1 MRATICLRPGL
12 FIFYGKSLDA
22 QTHAHHAIQIT
33 WPHAESHCEIE
44 GQSIGEGIILA
55 PDVAHRLSLKAGWVL
70 LIEPQSRLGNLIQ
83 TRLDGHNY
91 SILSLPGVIPEASL
105 AKAQADELIFVHN
118 AIQPLVSCLD
128 AEQEFFDLLF
138 DDQTRVDAFMDT
150 RIKAL
155 LDTMD
160 DCFAGDC
167 IKPDAWRAAEV
178 AESLALSESRFLHLF
193 REQMG
198 IAWRPF
204 LLWRRLMC
212 AVQALSRGR
221 NATEAA
227 YTAGFSDSAHL
238 TRTFKSQL
246 GMNIRK
252 ARALFADTTD
262 PVRRLL

>member
-12 FIFYGKSLDA
+12 FIFYGESLDA
-22 QTHAHHAIQIT
+22 ETHAHNALQIT

-44 GQSIGEGIILA
+44 GQSISEGIILA
-55 PDVAHRLSLKAGWVL
+55 PDVAHRLSMEAGWVL
-70 LIEPQSRLGNLIQ
+70 LIEPQSRLGSLIQ
-83 TRLDGHNY
+83 SRLDGHNY
-91 SILSLPGVIPEASL
+91 SILNLPGVNPELSV
-105 AKAQADELIFVHN
+105 AKAQADELSFVHN
-118 AIQPLVSCLD
+118 AIQPLVSYLNV
-128 AEQEFFDLLF
+128 EQAFFNLLF
-138 DDQTRVDAFMDT
+138 DDPTRTGAFMDV

-155 LDTMD
+155 LDTLD
-160 DCFAGDC
+160 ECFAGDC

-198 IAWRPF
+198 VAWRPF

-212 AVQALSRGR
+212 AVQAISRGR

-227 YTAGFSDSAHL
+227 YIAGFSDSAHL
-238 TRTFKSQL
+238 TRTFKSKL

-252 ARALFADTTD
+252 AR
-262 PVRRLL
+262 VLLEGTLP